1 MRPAPDNKEGLQG
14 QLKTIRKRQTVID
27 WHMHEHEPY
36 SPKLL
41 MYQGIYRLET
51 A

>member
-1 MRPAPDNKEGLQG
+1 MD
-14 QLKTIRKRQTVID
+14 LKTIRKRQTVID
-27 WHMHEHEPY
+27 WHMHEHGPY

-41 MYQGIYRLET
+41 MFQGVYIPRM